1 METRPFFITHKAAR
15 HSSPMKKFALF
26 TGSLI
31 AGLSVALGA
40 FGAHAWKDYLREI
53 NRLETFET
61 AARYQM
67 YGGITLLILGVWQ
80 MNFSN
85 KHLKTAAHF
94 HFAGC
99 IIFPGSLYLICLT
112 NMSIFGAIAPIG
124 GLCFLMGYGLMM
136 WSIIKK

>member
-1 METRPFFITHKAAR
+1 
-15 HSSPMKKFALF
+15 MKKFALF
-26 TGSLI
+26 TGSLM
-31 AGLSVALGA
+31 AGISVALGA
-40 FGAHAWKDYLREI
+40 FGAHAWKDYLRGI

-67 YGGITLLILGVWQ
+67 YGGITLLILGIWQ

-85 KHLKTAAHF
+85 KHLKSAAYF
-94 HFAGC
+94 QFAGC

-124 GLCFLMGYGLMM
+124 GLSHLLGYGLMM
-136 WSIIKK
+136 WSIFKK